1 MGISLNSEYVV
12 IKTFFHPDDAWSWV
26 HKELTCGTALDG
38 DVRYVN
44 FVWQASVIYQDGE
57 GNEEED

>member
-1 MGISLNSEYVV
+1 MGIPAYGEYLV
-12 IKTFFHPDDAWSWV
+12 IKTFFHPDDAWNWV

-44 FVWQASVIYQDGE
+44 HAWQASVVYK
-57 GNEEED
+57 EEEDNGTL